1 MSEKETSLWYW
12 LLPVLFNWVG
22 GLTGWFVLKDENREM
37 ADKILV
43 GGLVVFGVEVLAILA
58 FVASLML

>member
-1 MSEKETSLWYW
+1 MTDGETSGWYW

-22 GLTGWFVLKDENREM
+22 GLTGWLVLKDKNREK
-37 ADKILV
+37 ADRILV

-58 FVASLML
+58 FIASLMI